1 MNSKNIIILLLFI
14 DNKKK
19 KKNEERIGLIIPNI
33 KIKYNKKERDDFKGP
48 TVII

>member
-1 MNSKNIIILLLFI
+1 MNSKNIIIILLFI
-14 DNKKK
+14 DKK
-19 KKNEERIGLIIPNI
+19 KKNEERIGLLIIPNI

>member
-14 DNKKK
+14 DKK

>member
-1 MNSKNIIILLLFI
+1 MNSKNIIILLFI
-14 DNKKK
+14 DKK
-19 KKNEERIGLIIPNI
+19 KKNEERIGLIIPSI

>member
-1 MNSKNIIILLLFI
+1 MNSKNIIIILLFI
-14 DNKKK
+14 DKK